1 MRRKATVA
9 DFEYPSILATEK
21 TGWIVKL
28 GRYEQRVNM
37 RKPAPLRLDD
47 TYNGDEGG
55 RKRMEWPPG
64 QTTRSTRRGRRGK
77 R

>member
-1 MRRKATVA
+1 M
-9 DFEYPSILATEK
+9 ATEK

-28 GRYEQRVNM
+28 GRYEQRANM

-55 RKRMEWPPG
+55 NKEWNGPQG
-64 QTTRSTRRGRRGK
+64 RNTTDEDGGGR
-77 R
+77 